1 MTAVVAV
8 RLVVGPALGESLAS
22 EAGRIVVAAAV
33 GNCHCLV
40 AAVVGNC
47 HCWAAE
53 LGYATHT
60 RADPSP

>member
-1 MTAVVAV
+1 MTAVAAD
-8 RLVVGPALGESLAS
+8 RLVVSPALGGSLAS
-22 EAGRIVVAAAV
+22 EADRIGVAAAV

-53 LGYATHT
+53 LGYAAHT